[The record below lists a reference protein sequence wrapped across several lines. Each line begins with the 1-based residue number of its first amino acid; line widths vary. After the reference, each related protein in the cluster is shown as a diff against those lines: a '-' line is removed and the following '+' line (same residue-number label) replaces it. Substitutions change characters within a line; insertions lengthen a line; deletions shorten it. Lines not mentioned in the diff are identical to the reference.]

1 MKTEIV
7 HIVRGLSRHFSGD
20 TKIENIA
27 VCRELRDAMNAGS
40 KWVADKNE
48 QYKAEGRNI
57 HASYDIQ
64 NIHLQ

>member
-1 MKTEIV
+1 
-7 HIVRGLSRHFSGD
+7 
-20 TKIENIA
+20 
-27 VCRELRDAMNAGS
+27 MNAGS